1 MLRRWTAHH
10 QQWKKAVE
18 SIAVDSPDGVLLFD
32 PLDQPEEG
40 DHTFITTFFHART
53 GRGRVWAPQKLV
65 RRLASR
71 GVEVTDPFELGDA
84 LPGGVQAFD
93 TARDGEVAYWVPGER
108 LLVVGDVLLGGPLR
122 LCPKSWMGKASLRCS
137 RSSRS
142 SAGPVGGRPPGYGLV
157 RMRMRART
165 RGRGLSGSST
175 HARSGSP

>member
-122 LCPKSWMGKASLRCS
+122 LCPKSWMGKASLDDLR
-137 RSSRS
+137 
-142 SAGPVGGRPPGYGLV
+142 AALLPLLDLPIEQIQLGHGEPVLENGRNAL
-157 RMRMRART
+157 AA
-165 RGRGLSGSST
+165 LL
-175 HARSGSP
+175 

>member
-18 SIAVDSPDGVLLFD
+18 SIGVDSPDGVLLFD

-122 LCPKSWMGKASLRCS
+122 LCPKSWMGKASLDDLR
-137 RSSRS
+137 
-142 SAGPVGGRPPGYGLV
+142 AALLPLLDLPIELIQLGHGEPVLEDGRNAL
-157 RMRMRART
+157 AA
-165 RGRGLSGSST
+165 LL
-175 HARSGSP
+175 

>member
-93 TARDGEVAYWVPGER
+93 TARDGEVAYWVPAER

-122 LCPKSWMGKASLRCS
+122 LCPKSWMGKASLDDLR
-137 RSSRS
+137 
-142 SAGPVGGRPPGYGLV
+142 AALLPLLDLPIEQIQLGHGEPVLEDGRNAL
-157 RMRMRART
+157 AA
-165 RGRGLSGSST
+165 LL
-175 HARSGSP
+175 